1 MLDNSREEYI
11 ISYND
16 SGNYMSIYE
25 SIKGD
30 DAKMEKFINYL
41 SRERKAKT
49 EQEVDSR
56 QVGDVE
62 SVVKTVNTI
71 SSETNKQVDIDDLP
85 KAQPPILELEM
96 IRIKKYCAP
105 QRKHLSYMVISC
117 LSH

>member
-30 DAKMEKFINYL
+30 DAKMESL
-41 SRERKAKT
+41 SIILVENESKT

-96 IRIKKYCAP
+96 IRIKNIAHHSGNIY
-105 QRKHLSYMVISC
+105 LTW
-117 LSH
+117 

>member
-41 SRERKAKT
+41 SRERKAK
-49 EQEVDSR
+49 QNKRLIVDR
-56 QVGDVE
+56 
-62 SVVKTVNTI
+62 
-71 SSETNKQVDIDDLP
+71 
-85 KAQPPILELEM
+85 
-96 IRIKKYCAP
+96 
-105 QRKHLSYMVISC
+105 
-117 LSH
+117 